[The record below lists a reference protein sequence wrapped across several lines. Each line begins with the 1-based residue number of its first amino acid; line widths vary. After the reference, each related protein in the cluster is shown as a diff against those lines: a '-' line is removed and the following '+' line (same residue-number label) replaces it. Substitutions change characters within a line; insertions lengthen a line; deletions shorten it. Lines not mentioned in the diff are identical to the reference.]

1 MASISGISASGTHR
15 PHGPS
20 GQDPMAGVAK
30 ALNMSSDDLKSQL
43 KSGKSMTDIAD
54 AQGVSHDDLIAA
66 IKSGMPSDA
75 SSGTGSSEFAE
86 KIASTKGLPG
96 GGPDGAGRAAGR
108 RGHGHGGPGGPGGAG
123 GPGGPPPGGSVSG
136 LTDDEKSS
144 KLSDLLGTDVSTVSS
159 AQDLVDLLKSK
170 GVDLGALRSVLDNG
184 DLVDYSA

>member
-1 MASISGISASGTHR
+1 MTSISGISASGSHR
-15 PHGPS
+15 PHAPS
-20 GQDPMAGVAK
+20 GQDPMANVAK
-30 ALNMSSDDLKSQL
+30 ALNLSSDDLKSQL

-66 IKSGMPSDA
+66 IKSGMPSNG
-75 SSGTGSSEFAE
+75 SSGTDSSEFAE
-86 KIASTKGLPG
+86 KLASTKGLPF
-96 GGPDGAGRAAGR
+96 GGPDGAGRASGHH
-108 RGHGHGGPGGPGGAG
+108 GHGPRGAGGPGGPGG
-123 GPGGPPPGGSVSG
+123 PPSGGSVSG
-136 LTDDEKSS
+136 LTDEDKSS